1 MSLKAPQIAMKML
14 NDLREEIVINT
25 SLIDDMISR
34 FLANRLGVN
43 DVKTINALGTEGALT
58 FKEKVTLFCDVIP
71 ISKID
76 KAKFKVFIKIYYEFL
91 LDNSPD
97 ASNNQLIQLQNY
109 YPFLFNTYLVS
120 ESITSIKE
128 KLIFAVQR
136 LINDVVNITTG
147 YIVKP
152 QIYYNKEVGITLPE

>member
-1 MSLKAPQIAMKML
+1 MSPKAHQIAMKML

-25 SLIDDMISR
+25 SLIEDMISR

-43 DVKTINALGTEGALT
+43 DIKTINALGTEGNLT

-76 KAKFKVFIKIYYEFL
+76 KAKYKVFTKIYYEL
-91 LDNSPD
+91 LPDYSPET
-97 ASNNQLIQLQNY
+97 SNNQLIQLQNY
-109 YPFLFNTYLVS
+109 YPFLFNTYLVN

-136 LINDVVNITTG
+136 LINDVVNMTTG
-147 YIVKP
+147 FIVKP

>member
-1 MSLKAPQIAMKML
+1 MSLIAHQIAMKML

-34 FLANRLGVN
+34 FLANRLGV
-43 DVKTINALGTEGALT
+43 DDIKTINALGTEGTLS

-76 KAKFKVFIKIYYEFL
+76 KAKFKVFTKIYYEL
-91 LDNSPD
+91 LLNNSD
-97 ASNNQLIQLQNY
+97 ESNNQLIPLQNY
-109 YPFLFNTYLVS
+109 YPFLFNMYLVN

-128 KLIFAVQR
+128 KLIFAMQR

-152 QIYYNKEVGITLPE
+152 QVYYNKEVGITLPE